1 MPIVICDSSILILI
15 SKIEILDILIKSYG
29 EILIPQAVYIESVE
43 QGKKLKKTDA
53 FLIEKRINDGKI
65 IVKKIKD
72 LSEKLKF
79 MSDFNLHEGE
89 AEALI
94 LYLEIKA
101 DLFGTDD
108 FRTIK
113 ICKILNIEYF
123 TTLSFIY
130 LCFTSNELSKSNA
143 LNKIDKLLNIGWY
156 KEDLILYYKNIIKNK
171 EG

>member
-1 MPIVICDSSILILI
+1 MTIVICDSSILILI
-15 SKIEILDILIKSYG
+15 SKIEILDILIKNYG

-101 DLFGTDD
+101 DLLGTDD

-113 ICKILNIEYF
+113 ICKILNIDYF

-130 LCFTSNELSKSNA
+130 LCFTINELSKSNA

-156 KEDLILYYKNIIKNK
+156 KEDLILYYKNIIKKK